1 MLSKVT
7 KFPNLLNAPARWLAV
22 AGALALGACATPGGS
37 SPDETVMQRAN
48 ARWKVLVARD
58 FTAAY
63 DYNTATFKS
72 LVPLETYKSRTG
84 GAVVWLGAEVVGVK
98 CPDAEKCT
106 ARIRIDFKPLLR
118 GTGDKLST
126 HFDETWLR
134 EGGQWWVF
142 EPVQGN

>member
-1 MLSKVT
+1 MLSKAS
-7 KFPNLLNAPARWLAV
+7 KFTDSLGASARCFAV
-22 AGALALGACATPGGS
+22 VGALTLVACATPGGN
-37 SPDETVMQRAN
+37 SPEETVKERAN

-58 FTAAY
+58 FAAAY

-84 GAVVWLGAEVVGVK
+84 GAVVWLGAEAVSVK
-98 CPDAEKCT
+98 CPDADKCT

-118 GTGDKLST
+118 GSGDKLST